1 MNNLGT
7 IYCPFLHVNILL
19 ILTPQSL
26 FFLFFFYHLSY
37 FSMQYMFSYFL
48 IYTVI
53 HSQESMHSHMWLF
66 AIPCKVAHQDPLSMD
81 FPTRILEWIAIFSS
95 RGSSQPR
102 DRTYVSICTGRQIL
116 DHWATWGAPTSQYPV
131 LNEAS
136 TLSITIWV
144 RCDSGT
150 LYRA

>member
-19 ILTPQSL
+19 IPTPQ
-26 FFLFFFYHLSY
+26 FFFFFFYHLSY

-66 AIPCKVAHQDPLSMD
+66 VIPCKVAHQDPLSMGFSHKNTGVD
-81 FPTRILEWIAIFSS
+81 CYFFLQGIFPTQRSNL
-95 RGSSQPR
+95 
-102 DRTYVSICTGRQIL
+102 CL
-116 DHWATWGAPTSQYPV
+116 NLHWQADSLP
-131 LNEAS
+131 
-136 TLSITIWV
+136 LSHLGCPPWV
-144 RCDSGT
+144 NIQFWMRPPPW
-150 LYRA
+150 A